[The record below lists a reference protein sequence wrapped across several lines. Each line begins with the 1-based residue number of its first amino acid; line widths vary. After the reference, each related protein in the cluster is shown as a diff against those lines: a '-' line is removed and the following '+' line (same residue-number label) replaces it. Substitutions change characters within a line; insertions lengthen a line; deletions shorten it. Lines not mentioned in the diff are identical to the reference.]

1 MSVTNKY
8 CKYYCVVFSSFGETD
23 HLTNV
28 NSSVFKCVLIVLQ
41 IADMLTEICVD
52 AVLAIKS
59 ADEKSQ
65 LDLHMV
71 ELVEMQHRSES
82 VIICS
87 HLSPKI
93 GSSWGIHL

>member
-1 MSVTNKY
+1 M
-8 CKYYCVVFSSFGETD
+8 
-23 HLTNV
+23 
-28 NSSVFKCVLIVLQ
+28 NSSVTVCVIVFQ

-82 VIICS
+82 VIIYS
-87 HLSPKI
+87 RSSPKLVRLNGVFI
-93 GSSWGIHL
+93 YDVTHLGKMVTRGHLT

>member
-1 MSVTNKY
+1 
-8 CKYYCVVFSSFGETD
+8 
-23 HLTNV
+23 
-28 NSSVFKCVLIVLQ
+28 
-41 IADMLTEICVD
+41 MLTEICVD